1 MWHMAGSEGT
11 FRKITLKESL
21 EQSCYK
27 PHVVFFF
34 NTVLQQSKKKLKR
47 YANIFKYFWT
57 NV

>member
-34 NTVLQQSKKKLKR
+34 NTVLQQSKK
-47 YANIFKYFWT
+47 N
-57 NV
+57 